1 VTSVGNA
8 ASPWPGAI
16 TPGSLA
22 TIKGTKFAGNTVTV
36 TFDGLPATLLYTS
49 DSQVNLVVPAELG
62 AKIKAQMVV
71 MVDGAASA
79 PQTVDLAP
87 VAPAIF
93 ADGIVNESGAANG
106 VNSPARVGSIIAFWV
121 TGLTPAVGQTSVTV
135 KIHDREGLL
144 PLYAGAAPGLQ
155 GVQQVNVAIPEDLPA
170 MTTEVLVCA
179 TDAAG
184 RKVCSL
190 PLKLTLSE

>member
-1 VTSVGNA
+1 
-8 ASPWPGAI
+8 
-16 TPGSLA
+16 
-22 TIKGTKFAGNTVTV
+22 
-36 TFDGLPATLLYTS
+36 
-49 DSQVNLVVPAELG
+49 
-62 AKIKAQMVV
+62 

-135 KIHDREGLL
+135 KVHDREGLL

-184 RKVCSL
+184 QKVCSL
-190 PLKLTLSE
+190 PLNLTLSE